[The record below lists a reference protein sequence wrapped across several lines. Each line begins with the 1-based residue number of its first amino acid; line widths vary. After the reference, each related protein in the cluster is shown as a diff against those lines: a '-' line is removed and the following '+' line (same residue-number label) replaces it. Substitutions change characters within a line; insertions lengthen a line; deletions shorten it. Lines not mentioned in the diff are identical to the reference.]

1 MRAIRVLYVENDPA
15 LRSLLGSMMNSS
27 PSLEVVGEFGLAGEA
42 IKNQQ
47 DLKADVA
54 LIDFSLEQNGLN
66 GIELGI
72 ALRATNEN
80 LGIVIY
86 SQFSVGSMVKRVP
99 EKMRH
104 GWSFFDKSAAMKIE
118 DYEQVLTSTAEGRG
132 NWLQILEAA
141 TVSDRKASS
150 LFLSLS
156 PRQRMIMS
164 LKARGLNAKE
174 ISNELGIS
182 YTYVRQEIS
191 RAYTVLVPNPAQTS
205 DIKAL
210 ALMKYLEITKSE

>member
-27 PSLEVVGEFGLAGEA
+27 PSLEVVGDFGFASDA
-42 IKNQQ
+42 IQNQV

-66 GIELGI
+66 GIELGV
-72 ALRATNEN
+72 ALRAMNEN

-86 SQFSVGSMVKRVP
+86 SQFSVSKMVKRVP
-99 EKMRH
+99 ENMRH

-118 DYEQVLTSTAEGRG
+118 DYEQVLTSTAEGKG
-132 NWLQILEAA
+132 NWQQILESSS
-141 TVSDRKASS
+141 VSDLKDSNLYLA
-150 LFLSLS
+150 LS
-156 PRQRMIMS
+156 PRQRLIMS
-164 LKARGLNAKE
+164 LKTRGLNAKE

-191 RAYTVLVPNPAQTS
+191 RAYAVLVPSPEQKS

-210 ALMKYLEITKSE
+210 ALMKYLEITKSA